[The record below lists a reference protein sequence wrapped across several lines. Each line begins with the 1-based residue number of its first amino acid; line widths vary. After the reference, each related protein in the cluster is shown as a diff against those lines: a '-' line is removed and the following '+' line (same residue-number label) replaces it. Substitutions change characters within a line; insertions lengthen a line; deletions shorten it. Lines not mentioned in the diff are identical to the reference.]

1 MVFVMKVLVYI
12 VIGILVVIGLYFAGL
27 SVLSRKAPKLGM
39 LNNQLRACPPTP
51 NCVSSEQQGTGDY
64 VEPLKVK
71 TTIDDAWR
79 NAKMAVVESGGHI
92 MTEHDG
98 YLRAY
103 FVTPLMRYVD
113 DVELRR
119 DLKSQVIQIRSAS
132 RVGRSDL
139 GANRSRVAKIRM
151 AFVKLNVQD
160 TSRH

>member
-1 MVFVMKVLVYI
+1 MKMLIYV
-12 VIGILVVIGLYFAGL
+12 VIGLFAVIGLYFVGL
-27 SVLSRKAPKLGM
+27 SVYSRKAPQLGM

-51 NCVSSEQQGTGDY
+51 NCVSSEQEGTGDY
-64 VEPLKVK
+64 VEPLKG
-71 TTIDDAWR
+71 TTTLDDAWR

-103 FVTPLMRYVD
+103 FVTSLMRYVD

-119 DLKSQVIQIRSAS
+119 DPEHQVIQIRSAS

-151 AFVKLNVQD
+151 AFSKLNVPGP
-160 TSRH
+160 SRH